1 MRDIIINRVFEYLDI
16 TSPMEADQRIAYM
29 QRILRGVELKKY
41 KAFLMEC
48 KQSANDRAGGKW
60 TLGYLKALSTED
72 LWTWVNSDGL
82 AYNGHASYL
91 GFYKCI

>member
-1 MRDIIINRVFEYLDI
+1 M
-16 TSPMEADQRIAYM
+16 
-29 QRILRGVELKKY
+29 RGVVLKKY

-48 KQSANDRAGGKW
+48 KQSANDLAGDKC

-91 GFYKCI
+91 GLYKYIKFKKEIWLGWESACGGINALYSRTT